1 MKYALIGCGRIAI
14 HHIEAAKNNKLDIV
28 AVCDIASYK
37 MDEKTM
43 HLSHVNK
50 YIDYKE
56 MLEKEQPELVAIATE
71 SGRHA
76 AIACD
81 CVQAGCHVIIEKP
94 LALSIADADKII
106 KLAQEKNVLVCTCH
120 QNRFNKSI
128 QYLHAAIEQERF
140 GRLLY
145 GNAHVYWNR
154 NREYYEQAPWRGTWQ
169 QDGGVM
175 MNQSIHNIDLL
186 CWLMGSEIEEVFA
199 YTDNLL
205 HPFIEAEDLGIALVK
220 FTNGAYGVIEGTTNV
235 YPKNLEE
242 SLCLLGERATA
253 KVGGKSVNKII
264 EWSFADGLDEA
275 DYVKKEFSETPP
287 SIYGYGHTPL
297 YADMIEA
304 IYNGRQPYVNGEA
317 GKKAMEVI
325 LAIYQSSA
333 TKKPVKLPLLK
344 GATIDFKDKFK
355 NE

>member
-1 MKYALIGCGRIAI
+1 
-14 HHIEAAKNNKLDIV
+14 
-28 AVCDIASYK
+28 
-37 MDEKTM
+37 
-43 HLSHVNK
+43 
-50 YIDYKE
+50 
-56 MLEKEQPELVAIATE
+56 
-71 SGRHA
+71 
-76 AIACD
+76 
-81 CVQAGCHVIIEKP
+81 
-94 LALSIADADKII
+94 
-106 KLAQEKNVLVCTCH
+106 
-120 QNRFNKSI
+120 
-128 QYLHAAIEQERF
+128 
-140 GRLLY
+140 
-145 GNAHVYWNR
+145 
-154 NREYYEQAPWRGTWQ
+154 
-169 QDGGVM
+169 M